1 MKYPNGPK
9 SDWLRQAEEIISGK
23 IQISQDELPYLLEWL
38 QDYNWP
44 GAKEIAAHLIQY
56 ADRLVEAIRDIL
68 KSDDYIWIYWVL
80 SLIVVN
86 LPKSLCSRLSDDL
99 KALAYNYDEEGAHVE
114 ALRICVQHNLDKT
127 NYLRNIIN
135 VKIRIDNDNKD
146 EYIDILSDL
155 DK

>member
-9 SDWLRQAEEIISGK
+9 SDWLRQAEDIISGK
-23 IQISQDELPYLLEWL
+23 IQIPQDELPYLLEWL

-44 GAKEIAAHLIQY
+44 GAKEIAAHLLQH
-56 ADRLVEAIRDIL
+56 ADKLVAPIRDVL
-68 KSDDYIWIYWVL
+68 KSNDYIWIYWVL

-86 LPKSLCSRLSDDL
+86 LPKSLCSSLSDDL

-114 ALRICVQHNLDKT
+114 ALRICVKHNLDKA
-127 NYLRNIIN
+127 NYLRKIIN
-135 VKIRIDNDNKD
+135 EKIRKDNDNED
-146 EYIDILSDL
+146 EYTDILSDI

>member
-23 IQISQDELPYLLEWL
+23 IQISQYELPLLLEWL

-56 ADRLVEAIRDIL
+56 GDQLVEAIRDIL
-68 KSDDYIWIYWVL
+68 KSDDYICIYWVL
-80 SLIVVN
+80 SLIVIN
-86 LPKSLCSRLSDDL
+86 SPKSLCMRLSDDL
-99 KALAYNYDEEGAHVE
+99 KALAYNYDEEGAHIE

-127 NYLRNIIN
+127 DYLRKIIN
-135 VKIRIDNDNKD
+135 EKFRIDNDNKD

-155 DK
+155 DR